1 MRRLLLLALV
11 GAAAAQ
17 GRTAQQI
24 LLDHARAL
32 GAAEG
37 VKTLAAT
44 GDLGRASFLLPATC
58 RRELKGREEWF
69 GPDGAFVRER
79 GFYER
84 FRPNQR
90 TTRGAYYCMK
100 ALAEPFP
107 LLAFLRDPSRLKLAD
122 ARGHEV
128 LLGERDAFGVRTVFL
143 LDERTHLLVE
153 VRFEMEEKRPFC
165 TVRFGDHRETKGV
178 MLPHIVAA
186 RFQNEG
192 ETERGRLEPQ
202 RPLERSEHIRGW
214 EVDVPLEG
222 VDLVPPGKGGGGG
235 EGFERLVLQVG
246 PDPYELAAGD
256 LDGDGST
263 DLAVACEGC
272 MAVRF
277 GGPGG
282 QLVLVPLGKGHH
294 HGLAID
300 DFDGDGRLEAVTTSN
315 VDPDRTFFFV
325 RFGRDR
331 KPLTSDFYGAPRFA
345 HALVADDFDLDGIPD
360 VAATGYATRNLAIRF
375 GNGNLA
381 FRPAGTE
388 WPLAART
395 GKERGLGIA
404 SGDIDRN
411 RMRDLALAD
420 GMRVVLFRGEFN
432 LSFQPRISIPEEP
445 DPEAPWLPKAVAL
458 ADLDGDGR
466 DDLLVARDHPLED
479 LKDDVIVLLNAEA
492 GEEKSAFR
500 ATASADM
507 GERVQAV
514 ALGAFDADPPPD
526 VAAASFLSGDLVLR
540 PGDGKGGLGPAQRFA
555 SGRGP
560 CRLALA
566 DWDGDGR
573 TDILVSNRLDDTV
586 SIFLNRRAG
595 VPRMPAPPPRAVLAA
610 GPVEEAFELKGLS
623 EPYVFAGEFR
633 LPREIEDPSGIAC
646 LGSTPLGDQLVVVSD
661 KRPALFRATLDRVGK
676 RLLVGPAVPLIGL
689 EGERLD
695 LEAVAWDHWTGN
707 LFLGCEAD
715 GTIVR
720 ADLFGHVLG
729 RVKTGIESAGND
741 GIEAACFR
749 RRKDGTPLLYVF
761 RERMGTSGQ
770 QPPYDVY
777 GLEDDPF
784 ALLPRERGL
793 KLPAPLLDQT
803 DAVAI
808 AGRMFVVSRLTR
820 EILEMRLEDDL
831 PGKEVLRA
839 SYAKLVDD
847 LLGLRNVQY
856 PLFGNVEGIAVD
868 WNFDI
873 FLLVDNNRETM
884 GIEGRNRG
892 SEGRL
897 LWFKCTGTAP
907 PRERA
912 ERWRVRRL
920 VVPEGEGARGRAEA
934 LLRRAR
940 EGVEPDR
947 LADEAGLEAPAWI
960 TAVDNRI
967 RPQPGERNLE
977 DLPLALARLIEN
989 QEPGDIDLCEYH
1001 PQEAP
1006 DGWSIVW
1013 RVE

>member
-11 GAAAAQ
+11 GAAAAET
-17 GRTAQQI
+17 RTAQQI

-37 VKTLAAT
+37 AKTLVAT
-44 GDLGRASFLLPATC
+44 GDHGRTSFLLPATC
-58 RRELKGREEWF
+58 RRDLAGRDEWF

-79 GFYER
+79 AFYER

-107 LLAFLRDPSRLKLAD
+107 LLAFLRDPSRLGVAD
-122 ARGHEV
+122 AKGHEV
-128 LLGERDAFGVRTVFL
+128 LFTERDGAGVRTVYL
-143 LDERTHLLVE
+143 LDARTHLLVE
-153 VRFEMEEKRPFC
+153 VRFEVEENRPFC

-178 MLPHIVAA
+178 VLPHIVAA

-192 ETERGRLEPQ
+192 ETEQGRLELRKPG
-202 RPLERSEHIRGW
+202 ERSEHIRGW
-214 EVDVPLEG
+214 EVDVPLEES
-222 VDLVPPGKGGGGG
+222 DFVPPGKGGGPG
-235 EGFERLVLQVG
+235 EGFERLVLRVG
-246 PDPYELAAGD
+246 PDPHDLAAGD
-256 LDGDGST
+256 LDGDGSM
-263 DLAVACEGC
+263 DLAVACEGG
-272 MAVRF
+272 MSVRF
-277 GGPGG
+277 GGPSGAFAF
-282 QLVLVPLGKGHH
+282 VPLGKGHH
-294 HGLAID
+294 HGLVID
-300 DFDGDGRLEAVTTSN
+300 DFDCDGRVEAVTTSN
-315 VDPDRTFFFV
+315 VDPDRTFFLVGFD
-325 RFGRDR
+325 RER
-331 KPLTSDFYGAPRFA
+331 KPATRDFYGAPRFV
-345 HALVADDFDLDGIPD
+345 HGLLADDFDFDGIPD
-360 VAATGYATRNLAIRF
+360 VAATGYASRNLAIRF
-375 GNGNLA
+375 GNGVMG

-388 WPLAART
+388 WPLGART
-395 GKERGLGIA
+395 GRERGLGIA

-411 RMRDLALAD
+411 RMRDLAVAD
-420 GMRVVLFRGEFN
+420 GLRVVLFRGEFN

-445 DPEAPWLPKAVAL
+445 DPKAPWLPRAVAF
-458 ADLDGDGR
+458 ADLDGNGR
-466 DDLLVARDHPLED
+466 DDLLVAREHPLED
-479 LKDDVIVLLNAEA
+479 LKDDVIVFLNSES
-492 GEEKSAFR
+492 GEEQSAFR

-514 ALGAFDADPPPD
+514 AAGAFDADPPLD
-526 VAAASFLSGDLVLR
+526 VAAVSFLSGDLVLCR
-540 PGDGKGGLGPAQRFA
+540 GDGKGGLGPARRLA

-573 TDILVSNRLDDTV
+573 CDILVSNRLDDTV
-586 SIFLNRRAG
+586 SVFLNRQQG
-595 VPRMPAPPPRAVLAA
+595 VPRMPAPPARATLAA

-633 LPREIEDPSGIAC
+633 LPKEIEDPSGIAC
-646 LGSTPLGDQLVVVSD
+646 LGSTPLADQFVVVSD
-661 KRPALFRATLDRVGK
+661 KRSALFRATLDRVGK
-676 RLLVGPAVPLIGL
+676 RLLVGPPVPLIGL

-695 LEAVAWDHWTGN
+695 LEAATWDHWTGN

-729 RVKTGIESAGND
+729 RVKTGIESTGND

-749 RRKDGTPLLYVF
+749 RLKDGTPLLYVF
-761 RERMGTSGQ
+761 RERMGTTGR
-770 QPPYDVY
+770 QPPFDVY
-777 GLEDDPF
+777 GLEEDPF
-784 ALLPRERGL
+784 SLVPRHKGL

-820 EILEMRLEDDL
+820 EILEIRFEDDL
-831 PGKEVLRA
+831 PGKEVRRA
-839 SYAKLVDD
+839 SYGKLVDD
-847 LLGLRNVQY
+847 LLGLRNRRY
-856 PLFGNVEGIAVD
+856 PLFGNVEGIAAD

-920 VVPEGEGARGRAEA
+920 IVPEGEGARGRAEA

-940 EGVEPDR
+940 EGVAPDR
-947 LADEAGLEAPAWI
+947 LADEAGLDAPAWI

-967 RPQPGERNLE
+967 RPQPGELNLE
-977 DLPLALARLIEN
+977 KLPLALARLVEN
-989 QEPGDIDLCEYH
+989 QQPGDIDLCEYH